1 MDQETGKAAGK
12 VAGVAAGVAAEI
24 PADSAAANV
33 AGGDWQGL
41 RVMISAGGSGI
52 GLAMAQAFVQ
62 RGARVHISDISPAA
76 LAAARAALP
85 GIGACVADASDPGAV
100 ASWFDAAH
108 AHLGGLDVLVN
119 NAGIAGPTAA
129 ITDIGPAQWDEVM
142 AVNLRSQYLC
152 VRQAVPALRRS
163 GRGTIINL
171 SSVAGRLGYPL
182 RTPYA
187 ASKWA
192 VVGLTQSLAL
202 ELGGDDI
209 TVNAILPGIVDS
221 ERSRT
226 VTETKARARGVSV
239 AEQEALILGNV
250 ALHRKVPLQDV
261 AATALFLASPA
272 GRSFTGQNFNVCAG
286 IQTLI

>member
-1 MDQETGKAAGK
+1 MNQEIEGAEA
-12 VAGVAAGVAAEI
+12 VASGR
-24 PADSAAANV
+24 
-33 AGGDWQGL
+33 AGGDGYQGL

-52 GLAMAQAFVQ
+52 GLAIAQAFVQ
-62 RGARVHISDISPAA
+62 HGARVHISDIAPAA
-76 LAAARAALP
+76 LAAACDALP
-85 GIGACVADASDPGAV
+85 GIGACLADASDPAAV
-100 ASWFDAAH
+100 EHWFDVAQTA
-108 AHLGGLDVLVN
+108 LGGLDVLVN
-119 NAGIAGPTAA
+119 NACIAGPTAA
-129 ITDIGPAQWDEVM
+129 ITEIEPAQWDAVM

-163 GRGTIINL
+163 GRGAIINL

-209 TVNAILPGIVDS
+209 TVNAILPGVVDS

-226 VTETKARARGVSV
+226 VTAAKAQARGISL
-239 AEQEALILGNV
+239 AEQEAGILDRI

-261 AATALFLASPA
+261 AQTALFLASPA

>member
-1 MDQETGKAAGK
+1 MDEHTGDA
-12 VAGVAAGVAAEI
+12 
-24 PADSAAANV
+24 
-33 AGGDWQGL
+33 WRGL
-41 RVMISAGGSGI
+41 RVMVSAGASGI
-52 GLAMAQAFVQ
+52 GLAIAQAFA
-62 RGARVHISDISPAA
+62 RAGARVHISDIAA
-76 LAAARAALP
+76 GPLAVALETLP
-85 GIGACVADASDPGAV
+85 GGGACVADASDAAAV
-100 ASWFDAAH
+100 DSWFRTALAD
-108 AHLGGLDVLVN
+108 LGGLDVLVN
-119 NAGIAGPTAA
+119 NAGIAGPTAS
-129 ITDIGPAQWDEVM
+129 IENIEPEQWDQVM
-142 AVNLRSQYLC
+142 AVNLRSQFLC
-152 VRQAVPALRRS
+152 TRLAVPALRQS
-163 GRGTIINL
+163 GRGVIINL